1 MADLY
6 ALHWNAVTHANEYTV
21 EVNPGGSG
29 WATLGT
35 TSGTQYTVVNTSTA
49 YQSNIKYRVKAKDT
63 TGVYDDSPYSDEL
76 SITYYSI
83 TNTLT
88 NCTSDNI
95 QQMIA
100 DGFTYN
106 SIITVS
112 DGYIIGSDNWNITI
126 GGTSDKT
133 KGTLSSDGKTLNVAI
148 LSAKGNIVIIASA
161 ALEAPAAP
169 TITLT
174 GSTISWTAVTGATGY
189 RIIATADVAKQT
201 DTTSTSFDLS
211 TWSDLTAGT
220 WTVRVLSTNGTVY
233 SDSSNTVTYVV
244 LPQLAAPT
252 IAMNAD
258 GKTLEITD
266 VADATSYDVYVDGTL
281 KTNVAKAKAKGKLV
295 FTDAT
300 SISNYTDNAWNQAT
314 ESFAG
319 CYVKIGSLPNSLNT
333 DWDYHTEK
341 SATNDN
347 GTILKK
353 RDGTTQI
360 IYYPK
365 TVEIPLD
372 AGTVCYAWRL
382 SETTSSHLQP
392 YFYNN
397 STEKTTLQTVAVE
410 FTIAADGVYEFHS
423 TFEANYDRCLTGDTL
438 ITMSDGS
445 EKRIDTLRVGD
456 KILSYNPK
464 TGELEKDEV
473 VYSDST
479 ENKQHD
485 NFDIWTFSDGTIIKT
500 VHRHR
505 FYNVERNAMVYMDEW
520 KIGEHAIK
528 MDGTKV
534 ALVNHVNVQEE
545 VRHYTIFT
553 NHQNYFVNGLLSGNR
568 YTKPIIFGNDGR

>member
-95 QQMIA
+95 QQMVA
-100 DGFTYN
+100 NGFTYN

-126 GGTSDKT
+126 GETSDKT

-148 LSAKGNIVIIASA
+148 LSANGNIVITASA

-174 GSTISWTAVTGATGY
+174 GSTISWAAVTGATGY

-220 WTVRVLSTNGTVY
+220 WTVQVLSTNGTVY
-233 SDSSNTVTYVV
+233 SDSSNTVTYTVQNKLATPTIAIEGDTLKITDVENAQRYKIYANGELKTTITKAKLAAPTTVNLNGNV
-244 LPQLAAPT
+244 LTWNNVANNSGYEILYRRTDGSGEIYQTDIVETNVTQHTLTVTTAGTYSVTIVTLGTGSYTDSEESAAVTYTVQAQLAAPT

-266 VADATSYDVYVDGTL
+266 VENATSYDVYVDGTL
-281 KTNVAKAKAKGKLV
+281 KTNVQSM
-295 FTDAT
+295 FTVTIVKDQKVTGSINITYIKKDSAPT
-300 SISNYTDNAWNQAT
+300 SGSDYT
-314 ESFAG
+314 
-319 CYVKIGSLPNSLNT
+319 
-333 DWDYHTEK
+333 YHVY
-341 SATNDN
+341 
-347 GTILKK
+347 
-353 RDGTTQI
+353 DG
-360 IYYPK
+360 YPD
-365 TVEIPLD
+365 P
-372 AGTVCYAWRL
+372 
-382 SETTSSHLQP
+382 P
-392 YFYNN
+392 
-397 STEKTTLQTVAVE
+397 
-410 FTIAADGVYEFHS
+410 
-423 TFEANYDRCLTGDTL
+423 FEANKVYIWGYGYKIDNGDIIYLNKSTYTSATEITLTKDVTITL
-438 ITMSDGS
+438 LG
-445 EKRIDTLRVGD
+445 
-456 KILSYNPK
+456 
-464 TGELEKDEV
+464 
-473 VYSDST
+473 T
-479 ENKQHD
+479 EN
-485 NFDIWTFSDGTIIKT
+485 
-500 VHRHR
+500 
-505 FYNVERNAMVYMDEW
+505 
-520 KIGEHAIK
+520 GEP
-528 MDGTKV
+528 V
-534 ALVNHVNVQEE
+534 
-545 VRHYTIFT
+545 
-553 NHQNYFVNGLLSGNR
+553 
-568 YTKPIIFGNDGR
+568 

>member
-95 QQMIA
+95 QQMVA
-100 DGFTYN
+100 NGFSYN

-148 LSAKGNIVIIASA
+148 LSANGNIVITASA

-211 TWSDLTAGT
+211 TWSDLTART

-233 SDSSNTVTYVV
+233 SDSSNTVTYIV

-252 IAMNAD
+252 IAMNTD

-266 VADATSYDVYVDGTL
+266 VENATSYDVYVDGTL
-281 KTNVAKAKAKGKLV
+281 KTNVQIV
-295 FTDAT
+295 FTVTIVKDQKITGTSNITYIKKDSAPT
-300 SISNYTDNAWNQAT
+300 SISDYTYHVYDGYPDPPFKANKVYIWGYGYKIDNGDAIYLNKSTYTSAT
-314 ESFAG
+314 EITLTKDVTITLLG
-319 CYVKIGSLPNSLNT
+319 
-333 DWDYHTEK
+333 TE
-341 SATNDN
+341 
-347 GTILKK
+347 
-353 RDGTTQI
+353 
-360 IYYPK
+360 
-365 TVEIPLD
+365 
-372 AGTVCYAWRL
+372 
-382 SETTSSHLQP
+382 
-392 YFYNN
+392 
-397 STEKTTLQTVAVE
+397 
-410 FTIAADGVYEFHS
+410 
-423 TFEANYDRCLTGDTL
+423 
-438 ITMSDGS
+438 
-445 EKRIDTLRVGD
+445 
-456 KILSYNPK
+456 
-464 TGELEKDEV
+464 
-473 VYSDST
+473 
-479 ENKQHD
+479 
-485 NFDIWTFSDGTIIKT
+485 
-500 VHRHR
+500 
-505 FYNVERNAMVYMDEW
+505 
-520 KIGEHAIK
+520 
-528 MDGTKV
+528 
-534 ALVNHVNVQEE
+534 
-545 VRHYTIFT
+545 
-553 NHQNYFVNGLLSGNR
+553 SGG
-568 YTKPIIFGNDGR
+568 PV

>member
-35 TSGTQYTVVNTSTA
+35 TSGTQYTVVNTSTT

-95 QQMIA
+95 QQMVA
-100 DGFTYN
+100 NGFTYN

-112 DGYIIGSDNWNITI
+112 DGYIIGSDNWDITI

-148 LSAKGNIVIIASA
+148 LSANGNIVITASA

-174 GSTISWTAVTGATGY
+174 GSTISWAAVTGATAY

-220 WTVRVLSTNGTVY
+220 WTIRVLSTNGTVY
-233 SDSSNTVTYVV
+233 SDSSNTVTYIV
-244 LPQLAAPT
+244 QNKLATPT
-252 IAMNAD
+252 IAID
-258 GKTLEITD
+258 GNTLNITD
-266 VADATSYDVYVDGTL
+266 VENAQKYKIYANGEL
-281 KTNVAKAKAKGKLV
+281 KTTIPKAPTGYKVTFASDFSSIAYDGGELSSVTLTANTGASTPLTSAARGLV
-295 FTDAT
+295 WTGVSTLT
-300 SISNYTDNAWNQAT
+300 SSASIAMGISYTDISGVQKTFNQ
-314 ESFAG
+314 
-319 CYVKIGSLPNSLNT
+319 SLTLTS
-333 DWDYHTEK
+333 DI
-341 SATNDN
+341 
-347 GTILKK
+347 TIT
-353 RDGTTQI
+353 G
-360 IYYPK
+360 
-365 TVEIPLD
+365 
-372 AGTVCYAWRL
+372 
-382 SETTSSHLQP
+382 
-392 YFYNN
+392 
-397 STEKTTLQTVAVE
+397 
-410 FTIAADGVYEFHS
+410 ADD
-423 TFEANYDRCLTGDTL
+423 TCLTGDTL
-438 ITMSDGS
+438 ITLANGTT
-445 EKRIDTLRVGD
+445 KRIDTITLADKVLAYNPETMTLEADEIIRCDSD
-456 KILSYNPK
+456 KIK
-464 TGELEKDEV
+464 T
-473 VYSDST
+473 
-479 ENKQHD
+479 HD
-485 NFDIWTFSDGTIIKT
+485 NFDVWTFSDGTIIKT

-520 KIGEHAIK
+520 KIGEHGRRK
-528 MDGTKV
+528 DGV
-534 ALVNHVNVQEE
+534 LVTLVSHENVKETVN
-545 VRHYTIFT
+545 HYTIFT
-553 NHQNYFVNGLLSGNR
+553 KNQNYFANGLLSGNR
-568 YTKPIIFGNDGR
+568 YTKPIVFGAKFRERKESDE

>member
-63 TGVYDDSPYSDEL
+63 TGVYDDSPYSEEL

-95 QQMIA
+95 QQMVA
-100 DGFTYN
+100 NGFTYN

-148 LSAKGNIVIIASA
+148 LSANGNIVITASA

-169 TITLT
+169 TITLS

-211 TWSDLTAGT
+211 TWSDLTSGT

-244 LPQLAAPT
+244 LPQLAVPT

-266 VADATSYDVYVDGTL
+266 VADATSYDVYVDETL
-281 KTNVAKAKAKGKLV
+281 KTNVTKAPPTYTVTFASNFSGVAWGGGELSNVTLTANTGESTPLTSAARGLV
-295 FTDAT
+295 WQGVSTLTVSRYLANGIRYTEASGVEHTFNNNLTLT
-300 SISNYTDNAWNQAT
+300 SDI
-314 ESFAG
+314 
-319 CYVKIGSLPNSLNT
+319 
-333 DWDYHTEK
+333 
-341 SATNDN
+341 
-347 GTILKK
+347 TI
-353 RDGTTQI
+353 T
-360 IYYPK
+360 
-365 TVEIPLD
+365 
-372 AGTVCYAWRL
+372 
-382 SETTSSHLQP
+382 H
-392 YFYNN
+392 
-397 STEKTTLQTVAVE
+397 
-410 FTIAADGVYEFHS
+410 AD
-423 TFEANYDRCLTGDTL
+423 DQCLTGDML
-438 ITMSDGS
+438 ITLADGTT
-445 EKRIDTLRVGD
+445 KRIDTITLADRVLAYNPETMTLEADEIIRCDSD
-456 KILSYNPK
+456 KIK
-464 TGELEKDEV
+464 THSE
-473 VYSDST
+473 Y
-479 ENKQHD
+479 
-485 NFDIWTFSDGTIIKT
+485 DIWTFDDGTIIKT

-534 ALVNHVNVQEE
+534 ALVNHVNVREE

-553 NHQNYFVNGLLSGNR
+553 KNQNYFANGLLSGNR
-568 YTKPIIFGNDGR
+568 YTKPIVFGNDGR

>member
-95 QQMIA
+95 QQMVA
-100 DGFTYN
+100 NGFSYN

-148 LSAKGNIVIIASA
+148 LSANGNIVITASA

-169 TITLT
+169 TITLS

-244 LPQLAAPT
+244 LPQLATPT

-266 VADATSYDVYVDGTL
+266 VANATSYDVYVDGTL
-281 KTNVAKAKAKGKLV
+281 KTNVAKAVSKTLT
-295 FTDAT
+295 FTGAR
-300 SISNYTDNAWNQAT
+300 TDFLGGSETYA
-314 ESFAG
+314 
-319 CYVKIGSLPNSLNT
+319 KIGSAPTSNNDYQYKYSQGGTYDFTGSVDVYIWGSNGANSGMYEL
-333 DWDYHTEK
+333 
-341 SATNDN
+341 N
-347 GTILKK
+347 GTSQTNYVRVNGWGSPSKL
-353 RDGTTQI
+353 
-360 IYYPK
+360 
-365 TVEIPLD
+365 TV
-372 AGTVCYAWRL
+372 
-382 SETTSSHLQP
+382 
-392 YFYNN
+392 
-397 STEKTTLQTVAVE
+397 TE
-410 FTIAADGVYEFHS
+410 S
-423 TFEANYDRCLTGDTL
+423 TL
-438 ITMSDGS
+438 IC
-445 EKRIDTLRVGD
+445 L
-456 KILSYNPK
+456 Y
-464 TGELEKDEV
+464 
-473 VYSDST
+473 
-479 ENKQHD
+479 QA
-485 NFDIWTFSDGTIIKT
+485 
-500 VHRHR
+500 
-505 FYNVERNAMVYMDEW
+505 AMM
-520 KIGEHAIK
+520 
-528 MDGTKV
+528 
-534 ALVNHVNVQEE
+534 
-545 VRHYTIFT
+545 
-553 NHQNYFVNGLLSGNR
+553 
-568 YTKPIIFGNDGR
+568 

>member
-95 QQMIA
+95 QQMVA
-100 DGFTYN
+100 NGFSYN

-148 LSAKGNIVIIASA
+148 LSVNGNIVITASA

-169 TITLT
+169 TITLS
-174 GSTISWTAVTGATGY
+174 GSTISWAAVTGATGY

-244 LPQLAAPT
+244 LPQLTTPT

-266 VADATSYDVYVDGTL
+266 VENATSYDVYVDGTL
-281 KTNVAKAKAKGKLV
+281 KTNVANAVKSTVTLKATGSAGFVYSVDAELTSSTV
-295 FTDAT
+295 VETITAGRQAVLEYDTLPTYIEVCPSYYAWGGAPTATGASINAT
-300 SISNYTDNAWNQAT
+300 SRKYGSSNQTIYRITNITNGAVVNCPVTD
-314 ESFAG
+314 
-319 CYVKIGSLPNSLNT
+319 
-333 DWDYHTEK
+333 
-341 SATNDN
+341 
-347 GTILKK
+347 
-353 RDGTTQI
+353 
-360 IYYPK
+360 
-365 TVEIPLD
+365 
-372 AGTVCYAWRL
+372 
-382 SETTSSHLQP
+382 
-392 YFYNN
+392 
-397 STEKTTLQTVAVE
+397 
-410 FTIAADGVYEFHS
+410 
-423 TFEANYDRCLTGDTL
+423 
-438 ITMSDGS
+438 
-445 EKRIDTLRVGD
+445 
-456 KILSYNPK
+456 
-464 TGELEKDEV
+464 
-473 VYSDST
+473 
-479 ENKQHD
+479 
-485 NFDIWTFSDGTIIKT
+485 
-500 VHRHR
+500 
-505 FYNVERNAMVYMDEW
+505 
-520 KIGEHAIK
+520 
-528 MDGTKV
+528 
-534 ALVNHVNVQEE
+534 
-545 VRHYTIFT
+545 
-553 NHQNYFVNGLLSGNR
+553 
-568 YTKPIIFGNDGR
+568 

>member
-63 TGVYDDSPYSDEL
+63 TGVYDDSPYSEEL

-95 QQMIA
+95 QQMVA

-148 LSAKGNIVIIASA
+148 LSVKGNIVITASA

-169 TITLT
+169 TITLS
-174 GSTISWTAVTGATGY
+174 GSTISWAAVTGATGY

-244 LPQLAAPT
+244 LPQLATPT

-281 KTNVAKAKAKGKLV
+281 KTNVAYVEPVYTVTFSSDFTIDLTAPVGYGEITGIKYIDVNNTEQILPVNNSNYQSYRNTTFQAKAISDIKGNYEY
-295 FTDAT
+295 AT
-300 SISNYTDNAWNQAT
+300 I
-314 ESFAG
+314 
-319 CYVKIGSLPNSLNT
+319 KI
-333 DWDYHTEK
+333 
-341 SATNDN
+341 
-347 GTILKK
+347 
-353 RDGTTQI
+353 
-360 IYYPK
+360 
-365 TVEIPLD
+365 
-372 AGTVCYAWRL
+372 
-382 SETTSSHLQP
+382 
-392 YFYNN
+392 
-397 STEKTTLQTVAVE
+397 
-410 FTIAADGVYEFHS
+410 DGVLYYS
-423 TFEANYDRCLTGDTL
+423 QNWGTSNKLPLNLTSNVT
-438 ITMSDGS
+438 ITEM
-445 EKRIDTLRVGD
+445 
-456 KILSYNPK
+456 
-464 TGELEKDEV
+464 
-473 VYSDST
+473 
-479 ENKQHD
+479 
-485 NFDIWTFSDGTIIKT
+485 FSRG
-500 VHRHR
+500 
-505 FYNVERNAMVYMDEW
+505 
-520 KIGEHAIK
+520 
-528 MDGTKV
+528 
-534 ALVNHVNVQEE
+534 
-545 VRHYTIFT
+545 
-553 NHQNYFVNGLLSGNR
+553 
-568 YTKPIIFGNDGR
+568 

>member
-63 TGVYDDSPYSDEL
+63 TGVYDDSPYSEEL

-95 QQMIA
+95 QQMVA
-100 DGFTYN
+100 NGFTYN

-148 LSAKGNIVIIASA
+148 LSVNGNIVIAASA

-169 TITLT
+169 TITLS

-211 TWSDLTAGT
+211 TWSDLTSGT

-266 VADATSYDVYVDGTL
+266 VANATSYDVYVDGTL
-281 KTNVAKAKAKGKLV
+281 KTNVQRDTGPYKLTFLGTYKGTDTAGGMISQLYINGVEDNQHSYASYGSSLTEVAKVSHLGAAVDCPLV
-295 FTDAT
+295 VENVS
-300 SISNYTDNAWNQAT
+300 SISL
-314 ESFAG
+314 
-319 CYVKIGSLPNSLNT
+319 I
-333 DWDYHTEK
+333 
-341 SATNDN
+341 
-347 GTILKK
+347 
-353 RDGTTQI
+353 
-360 IYYPK
+360 
-365 TVEIPLD
+365 
-372 AGTVCYAWRL
+372 RL
-382 SETTSSHLQP
+382 SEITLNGVVIIADSTGDYLQP
-392 YFYNN
+392 IY
-397 STEKTTLQTVAVE
+397 
-410 FTIAADGVYEFHS
+410 
-423 TFEANYDRCLTGDTL
+423 LTGD
-438 ITMSDGS
+438 
-445 EKRIDTLRVGD
+445 
-456 KILSYNPK
+456 
-464 TGELEKDEV
+464 
-473 VYSDST
+473 ST
-479 ENKQHD
+479 
-485 NFDIWTFSDGTIIKT
+485 IKLAW
-500 VHRHR
+500 R
-505 FYNVERNAMVYMDEW
+505 ED
-520 KIGEHAIK
+520 
-528 MDGTKV
+528 
-534 ALVNHVNVQEE
+534 
-545 VRHYTIFT
+545 
-553 NHQNYFVNGLLSGNR
+553 
-568 YTKPIIFGNDGR
+568 